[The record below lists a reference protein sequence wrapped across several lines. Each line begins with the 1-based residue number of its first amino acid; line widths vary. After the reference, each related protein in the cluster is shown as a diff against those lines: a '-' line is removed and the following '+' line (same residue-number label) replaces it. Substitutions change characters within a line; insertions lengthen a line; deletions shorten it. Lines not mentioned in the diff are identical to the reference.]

1 MAFFMNAAP
10 DRYVRVTLSQLR
22 SANLHQLESAL
33 DPSIAVPEEIAS
45 SPDGLITGFS
55 EWAGSYGKSNLSIGW
70 DWGLVGGS
78 LVVLNPAEI
87 RTNILLINDQG
98 YDESRLF
105 TRMQLLQLIESLPWR
120 DDAMKM
126 ILAGGHK
133 P

>member
-10 DRYVRVTLSQLR
+10 DGYVRITLSQLR

-45 SPDGLITGFS
+45 SPDDVITGFS
-55 EWAGSYGKSNLSIGW
+55 EWAGSYGKLNLSIGW
-70 DWGLVGGS
+70 DWGLVAGA
-78 LVVLNPAEI
+78 LVVLNPGEI

-105 TRMQLLQLIESLPWR
+105 TRMRIVELIESLPWR
-120 DDAMKM
+120 DHAMQL